1 MAWTLPEMRL
11 LLFDDTVPYAWS
23 DALINQILA
32 EEPNVYLAA
41 AKLIRAYCVKAMRQ
55 LDSYRMT
62 DGKQITRVNL
72 AQLRALADEYEDMA
86 KSVPADA
93 LVPSKFAVDDATG
106 TDLTDYGDD
115 E

>member
-23 DALINQILA
+23 DALINQVLA
-32 EEPNVYLAA
+32 EEPNIYLAA

-62 DGKQITRVNL
+62 DGKQVTRVNL

-93 LVPSKFAVDDATG
+93 LITGKYAVDDAIG
-106 TDLTDYGDD
+106 TDLTEY
-115 E
+115 EEVE

>member
-1 MAWTLPEMRL
+1 MVWTLPEMRR
-11 LLFDDTVPYAWS
+11 LLFDEVVPYDWS
-23 DALINQILA
+23 DDLINQVLA
-32 EEPNVYLAA
+32 EEANRYLAA

-62 DGKQITRVNL
+62 DGKQAQRVNL

-93 LVPSKFAVDDATG
+93 LITGKYAVDDATG
-106 TDLTDYGDD
+106 TDLTEY
-115 E
+115 EEVE